1 MLKYKLLDDMRCKQ
15 DARLLSWFKI
25 RPIKRCWVSL
35 KHISASLWV
44 SRTGSSMSSVCC
56 GASFTEASYRHCF
69 TNHIIQN
76 EMKKK
81 LKMPQSS
88 LTLACGNPVPFS
100 AGAHSYPP
108 ASLLFLFTH
117 KDSPFIFRF
126 SPSPSSPTSPR
137 RLNPREPKQC
147 LR

>member
-15 DARLLSWFKI
+15 DARLPSWFKI

-69 TNHIIQN
+69 TNIIQN

-81 LKMPQSS
+81 LKMPQPS

-117 KDSPFIFRF
+117 KLTLRLPIHFSLLSLSPLSHL
-126 SPSPSSPTSPR
+126 SPSP
-137 RLNPREPKQC
+137 EP
-147 LR
+147 

>member
-1 MLKYKLLDDMRCKQ
+1 MLKYKLLDDVRCKE
-15 DARLLSWFKI
+15 DARLPSWFKI

-69 TNHIIQN
+69 SNHIIQN

-81 LKMPQSS
+81 LKMPQST

-117 KDSPFIFRF
+117 KLTQRLPIHFSLLSLLSHL
-126 SPSPSSPTSPR
+126 SPSP
-137 RLNPREPKQC
+137 EP
-147 LR
+147 

>member
-1 MLKYKLLDDMRCKQ
+1 MLKYKLLDDMTCKQ
-15 DARLLSWFKI
+15 GARLPSWSEI

-44 SRTGSSMSSVCC
+44 SRTGSSMSSVC

-117 KDSPFIFRF
+117 KLTQRLPIHFSLLSLLSHL
-126 SPSPSSPTSPR
+126 SPSP
-137 RLNPREPKQC
+137 EP
-147 LR
+147 